1 MALMNFNPVS
11 VVPFRKDHLEACIHS
26 TLSTRSDDPIDFGA
40 HKVALPDMDDS
51 DVYLR
56 LVGSCDVTKRPFLI
70 MAVSHFQVH
79 Y

>member
-11 VVPFRKDHLEACIHS
+11 AAPFRKDHLEACIHS

-40 HKVALPDMDDS
+40 HKVALPEMDDS

-56 LVGSCDVTKRPFLI
+56 LVGPCDVTKRPFLI
-70 MAVSHFQVH
+70 MTVSHVQVH